1 VECASRVLDASHIR
15 VKETIFDSSS
25 RATIQTSSAGAM
37 SVCIRDLPG
46 EAIVVISE
54 YLRAT
59 DLASAR
65 EVSKNIFCKSLIS
78 KAVLYQIE
86 NVYPKSW
93 NSPTKDKR
101 LPVSPSP
108 NSRSSSIVEY
118 GCEDLFIT
126 EVKSILFALSSP
138 APVNGRGYWISATW
152 LANAKKFYES
162 ISLPDVRSSGKRTTP
177 KKLAKIRQRR
187 GSDVLPPWPEMN
199 ADITCCHGNLA
210 LSKNLRAKKR
220 LLSCNFWQ
228 FLRKFYPKGP
238 EYISTKASE
247 CILCHRDDETAK
259 ASALSIR
266 EAGIK
271 SRRSEF
277 LNGPLESLASR
288 KSGVPTHLLTQ
299 KMIPGNISYRTMLCY
314 TMPTAQHETISPLKT
329 NSDFLLLH
337 QFHQY
342 SV

>member
-1 VECASRVLDASHIR
+1 MKQTA
-15 VKETIFDSSS
+15 SS
-25 RATIQTSSAGAM
+25 RGTIHIFLSQAM
-37 SVCIRDLPG
+37 SLNIRDLPG

-59 DLASAR
+59 DLASAS

-78 KAVLYQIE
+78 KAVLFQIE

-93 NSPTKDKR
+93 SSPVKEKR
-101 LPVSPSP
+101 LPGSPSP
-108 NSRSSSIVEY
+108 QLGRSHTIEY
-118 GCEDLFIT
+118 GCDDLFIT

-162 ISLPDVRSSGKRTTP
+162 ISLPDVRSNGKRVTP

-187 GSDVLPPWPEMN
+187 GSDVLPPWPEIN
-199 ADITCCHGNLA
+199 ADITCSHCNLA

-220 LLSCNFWQ
+220 LLACNFWQ
-228 FLRKFYPKGP
+228 FLRKFYPTGP
-238 EYISTKASE
+238 EYISTKSSD
-247 CILCHRDDETAK
+247 CILCHRDDEIAK
-259 ASALSIR
+259 ASALSKR

-277 LNGPLESLASR
+277 MNGPLESLASR
-288 KSGVPTHLLTQ
+288 KSGVPAHLLTQ
-299 KMIPGNISYRTMLCY
+299 KMIPGNFCYRA
-314 TMPTAQHETISPLKT
+314 MPS
-329 NSDFLLLH
+329 
-337 QFHQY
+337 
-342 SV
+342 